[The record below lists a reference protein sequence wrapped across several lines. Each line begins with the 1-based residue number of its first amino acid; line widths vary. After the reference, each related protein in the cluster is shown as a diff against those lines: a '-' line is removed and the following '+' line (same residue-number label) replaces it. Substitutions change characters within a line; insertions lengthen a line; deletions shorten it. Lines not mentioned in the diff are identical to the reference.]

1 MKCLSLLI
9 YLFCVSISIS
19 QEIVR
24 IDSLGRVLEIVYKDS
39 SYIRFENKDGYHW
52 RRVYDKRG
60 RLKQV
65 LVEKGVLLFRYE
77 FVEPKKVGIVDGDSD
92 PDECVDD

>member
-9 YLFCVSISIS
+9 FIFWIGISIS

-24 IDSLGRVLEIVYKDS
+24 IDSLGRVLEIVYRDS

-52 RRVYDKRG
+52 RRVYDKTG
-60 RLKQV
+60 KLKMV
-65 LVEKGVLLFRYE
+65 LVEKGILLFRYE
-77 FVEPKKVGIVDGDSD
+77 FVEPKKVEIVDGDSD
-92 PDECVDD
+92 SDECVDD